1 MVPSG
6 LSSQADDL
14 QAARDKEPTLKAEYK
29 TKLAQAINLDAL
41 KKQKEEVQTY
51 VTQLEKQLPGKAEM
65 DALLTDI
72 NQAGVGRGLV
82 IDQFIPGQTET
93 KEYYAELPIAI
104 RVTGRFHDIGAF
116 AADIAAL
123 SRIVTLHNL
132 SISPDS
138 KSTGGGLV
146 DGSACADLSLPRS
159 DGSRRGS
166 QGRRPGQGQEMN
178 RLLCI
183 TAGALMLSA
192 LGACTADNDEL
203 IQWMEQQHKEIK
215 PSIAPIFPPKKFD
228 PQAYLGVT
236 GVEPFGSQKLIP
248 VGGPANG
255 KGSALLVA
263 AKAHATQELES
274 YPLDSMSM
282 VGSLQQG
289 GKAHALIMVESRL
302 HDVKVGDWIGQNYG
316 QITAITDSQITLR
329 ETVQDPTGE
338 WIERTST
345 LQIQEKA
352 R

>member
-1 MVPSG
+1 
-6 LSSQADDL
+6 
-14 QAARDKEPTLKAEYK
+14 
-29 TKLAQAINLDAL
+29 
-41 KKQKEEVQTY
+41 
-51 VTQLEKQLPGKAEM
+51 
-65 DALLTDI
+65 
-72 NQAGVGRGLV
+72 
-82 IDQFIPGQTET
+82 
-93 KEYYAELPIAI
+93 
-104 RVTGRFHDIGAF
+104 
-116 AADIAAL
+116 
-123 SRIVTLHNL
+123 
-132 SISPDS
+132 
-138 KSTGGGLV
+138 
-146 DGSACADLSLPRS
+146 
-159 DGSRRGS
+159 
-166 QGRRPGQGQEMN
+166 MN

-236 GVEPFGSQKLIP
+236 GVEPFGTQKLIP
-248 VGGPANG
+248 VGGPIAG
-255 KGSALLVA
+255 KSSALLVA

-274 YPLDSMSM
+274 FPLDSMSM
-282 VGSLQQG
+282 VGSLMQG
-289 GKAHALIMVESRL
+289 GKAHALIMVDSRL

-316 QITAITDSQITLR
+316 QVTAITDSQISLR